1 MRALNIVIEEK
12 LKRKPTEKP
21 LLPSSN
27 TEHIL
32 THSSIHEKAG
42 LITRVL
48 FTCEALHAVLSEA
61 LGQCFK
67 DFYSTLHRNFWALLP
82 SVFPWLHGLLD
93 AETFIQLR
101 S

>member
-1 MRALNIVIEEK
+1 MHALNKYCDI
-12 LKRKPTEKP
+12 RKAQVGTNRGT

-32 THSSIHEKAG
+32 MYSSEHERAG

-67 DFYSTLHRNFWALLP
+67 DFYCISHHNFWALLP
-82 SVFPWLHGLLD
+82 SVFPWLHALLE
-93 AETFIQLR
+93 AETFIQ
-101 S
+101 